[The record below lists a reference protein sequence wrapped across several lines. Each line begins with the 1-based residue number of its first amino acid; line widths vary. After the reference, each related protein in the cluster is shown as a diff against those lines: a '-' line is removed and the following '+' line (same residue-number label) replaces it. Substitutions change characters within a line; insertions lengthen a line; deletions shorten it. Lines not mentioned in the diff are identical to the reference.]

1 MKAFYPDEKKL
12 KQLLF
17 NLVNPQVK
25 KENFSFKID
34 SKSSLLHATIC
45 NQNCITYFF
54 FFGDLNCILILDE
67 GTEDYCRYHTTACQP
82 TSALHF
88 QI

>member
-1 MKAFYPDEKKL
+1 MKAFFPDEKKL

-25 KENFSFKID
+25 KENFGFKIY

-54 FFGDLNCILILDE
+54 FFW
-67 GTEDYCRYHTTACQP
+67 
-82 TSALHF
+82 
-88 QI
+88 